1 MVQQSGSGGPPIV
14 PASFFGI
21 VLGLA
26 GLSNAWRAAHSVW
39 SLAGVIADLLLV
51 AAILA
56 WLVVGCLYAL
66 KWVWAPAVAAQEAEH
81 PVQCC
86 FIGLAGVSTLLI
98 AQGVLT
104 FSRPIAITLFI
115 LGAGF
120 TLFFALWRTGILW
133 RGGRSDAA
141 TTPVLYLPMV
151 AGGFVSGTVAAALG
165 WHEWGQLAFGAGFF
179 TWLAVES
186 VLLLRLYTA
195 EPMPAP
201 IRPTL
206 GIQLAPPAVGAVSY
220 LAVGAGVPD
229 LMAHMLIG
237 YGLLQAML
245 LLRMARWIGEQPFG
259 ASYWAFTFG
268 ATALAGAMV
277 RLAPASPGGAIA
289 ALAPIVFVLANVVV
303 LVIAV
308 RTLLLLFRGGLLPP
322 NAVAAQPF
330 RSADAPT
337 QVT

>member
-1 MVQQSGSGGPPIV
+1 MGTQSGGPPLI

-26 GLSNAWRAAHSVW
+26 GLSNAWRAAHAAWGTPAVV
-39 SLAGVIADLLLV
+39 ADVIFV
-51 AAILA
+51 AASAL
-56 WLVVGCLYAL
+56 WLLIVILYAL
-66 KWVWAPAVAAQEAEH
+66 KWVWAPAAAAQEAEH

-98 AQGVLT
+98 AQGALVY
-104 FSRPIAITLFI
+104 SRPLAVALFL

-133 RGGRSDAA
+133 QGGRASGT

-151 AGGFVSGTVAAALG
+151 AGGFVTGTVAASLG
-165 WHEWGQLAFGAGFF
+165 WKEWGQLAFGAGFF

-195 EPMPAP
+195 EPMPPAL
-201 IRPTL
+201 RPTL

-220 LAVGAGVPD
+220 LAVGNGSPD
-229 LMAHMLIG
+229 LVVHLLVG

-245 LLRMARWIGEQPFG
+245 LIRLSRWIAEQPFG
-259 ASYWAFTFG
+259 PGYWAFTFG

-277 RLAPASPGGAIA
+277 HLAPVDSGGAIA
-289 ALAPIVFVLANVVV
+289 TLAPIVFLLANVVV
-303 LVIAV
+303 VGIAIGTLALLV
-308 RTLLLLFRGGLLPP
+308 RGRLVPP
-322 NAVAAQPF
+322 AAAPAAPVAPVGQAG
-330 RSADAPT
+330 
-337 QVT
+337 